1 MEVLVN
7 YVTSMSLT
15 ALLIVV
21 IGGYFLIVGI
31 YDYKQSKVKK
41 IPVFSGEP
49 PYNYE
54 VIGDSEIM
62 VEGSSYQSAMNLLSK
77 KAFKMEADA
86 VKDFKILTFKKRI
99 NDEHESFMLSGLL
112 VKNTT

>member
-15 ALLIVV
+15 ALLVVV

-62 VEGSSYQSAMNLLSK
+62 VEGSSYQSAISLLSN
-77 KAFKMEADA
+77 KAFKMGADG
-86 VKDFKILTFKKRI
+86 VKDFKILTFKKRM
-99 NDEHESFMLSGLL
+99 NDEHESFMLSGLP
-112 VKNTT
+112 VKNTK